1 MQGGKGNC
9 QLDAE
14 LKPLI
19 WAFVGTVL
27 ESN

>member
-14 LKPLI
+14 LRQLI
-19 WAFVGTVL
+19 WALVGMVL